1 MDNNTVF
8 MIYLLVPVILIL
20 AMIFVSVY
28 FRSKNEENI
37 ADEVFSLFTDI
48 WKSDAKKAEDGE
60 ESFDQLF
67 LRLFNKTYAY
77 QGYQASSNK
86 TKLFLYKALVL
97 LLIGSVPFLMV
108 SLVTKKSVILGDTE
122 WNDIYLYVVIA
133 VPVIFAFLLNQF
145 ISIGQYRGMWIQH
158 AKIKDHMEWRMMELI
173 KDYEMK
179 RAGMNKKESYELLAS
194 LKRDFMDDMCAYWDT
209 STSEIAEKILS
220 KDESLF
226 QEIAKLLN
234 K

>member
-1 MDNNTVF
+1 
-8 MIYLLVPVILIL
+8 
-20 AMIFVSVY
+20 
-28 FRSKNEENI
+28 
-37 ADEVFSLFTDI
+37 
-48 WKSDAKKAEDGE
+48 
-60 ESFDQLF
+60 
-67 LRLFNKTYAY
+67 
-77 QGYQASSNK
+77 
-86 TKLFLYKALVL
+86 
-97 LLIGSVPFLMV
+97 
-108 SLVTKKSVILGDTE
+108 
-122 WNDIYLYVVIA
+122 
-133 VPVIFAFLLNQF
+133 
-145 ISIGQYRGMWIQH
+145 
-158 AKIKDHMEWRMMELI
+158 MELI